1 MNGPGRHVPLRRCVA
16 CGRRA
21 SKAELVRIVA
31 TPGSEVRVDAGGK
44 LQGRGTYVCRVGA
57 CAKGSLKRSRLE
69 YALRRKIEDQQW
81 TEVVAAV
88 EALPD

>member
-1 MNGPGRHVPLRRCVA
+1 MPLRRCVA

-21 SKAELVRIVA
+21 PKAELVRIVA

-44 LQGRGTYVCRVGA
+44 LQGRGTYVCRTGG